1 MPDPKE
7 PPAEGQ
13 PPPKQQPPTDE
24 PPPFNPQLDLIGDA
38 ERAQGPSA
46 TKR

>member
-1 MPDPKE
+1 MPDPEE
-7 PPAEGQ
+7 PPAEEQ
-13 PPPKQQPPTDE
+13 PPPKHPPTDQ

-38 ERAQGPSA
+38 ERAQGPSQ